1 MKDPFTREKEAFIQC
16 ACGSEGLHLYKFKED
31 DELYIS
37 VWEMGYSKDN
47 RLTWKQRLRYIW
59 RIIREGRPYGD
70 QIVLNREGRS
80 KLIHALV
87 EAHLVN
93 KIDSLSANGAGI

>member
-1 MKDPFTREKEAFIQC
+1 MKDPFTREKETFIQC
-16 ACGSEGLHLYKFKED
+16 ACSNECLQLYKFEED

-37 VWEMGYSKDN
+37 IWEMGYSKDN

-70 QIVLNREGRS
+70 QIVLDRTGRS

-87 EAHLVN
+87 DAHLVE
-93 KIDSLSANGAGI
+93 KIENGKIT